1 MIKSAATALGA
12 DGGVGTRPDA
22 RRTAREAITMSQ
34 GRQEVESMERRKQA
48 QAYLEG
54 EIYKT
59 E

>member
-1 MIKSAATALGA
+1 MA
-12 DGGVGTRPDA
+12 
-22 RRTAREAITMSQ
+22 Q
-34 GRQEVESMERRKQA
+34 GRQVVESMERIKQV

>member
-1 MIKSAATALGA
+1 MIKSVATTLGA
-12 DGGVGTRPDA
+12 DGGVGTRADA
-22 RRTAREAITMSQ
+22 RRTAQEAITMAQ
-34 GRQEVESMERRKQA
+34 GRQVVESMERRKQA